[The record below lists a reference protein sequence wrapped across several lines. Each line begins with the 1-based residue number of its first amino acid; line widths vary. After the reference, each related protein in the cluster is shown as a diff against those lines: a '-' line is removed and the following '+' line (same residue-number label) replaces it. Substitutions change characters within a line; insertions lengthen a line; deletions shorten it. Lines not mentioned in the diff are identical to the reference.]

1 MNMTHLERGIC
12 GLEGAQITSQREI
25 IMILGRICLDDKFHT
40 LFQVLKV
47 LLVNWRQLLLRH
59 IAAVITLKL
68 DLLTTS
74 FNLCALIARCGVHF
88 AAQTQITMRFNCC
101 TD

>member
-1 MNMTHLERGIC
+1 MTHLESGIC
-12 GLEGAQITSQREI
+12 GLEGAQIASQREI
-25 IMILGRICLDDKFHT
+25 IMILSRICIDDKFHT

-47 LLVNWRQLLLRH
+47 LFVNWRQLLLGH

-68 DLLTTS
+68 DVFATS
-74 FNLCALIARCGVHF
+74 FDRGAPIARGGVHF
-88 AAQTQITMRFNCC
+88 AAQTQVTMRFNCC